1 MGTVTTSP
9 VERAR
14 AGSAA
19 ADRLEPRALRTRT
32 LILQA
37 LRDAVAEVPLDDLTV
52 SELCRRAG
60 VHRVTF
66 YGHWPDVQAAASEA
80 FAEVIDRLAAVDEN
94 DVADAATAVDLA
106 VYYERALVAQL
117 TEIRDHRAVYRSLAA
132 SPAFARRLLESL
144 ADRARL
150 AVNALA
156 ALGVVVPGNDLGLAT
171 AHIAGGVV
179 SASLYWASTDDDD
192 VETAARI
199 IYAQLPAWW
208 PRA

>member
-1 MGTVTTSP
+1 MTDLAGAARGGSLAAG
-9 VERAR
+9 RA
-14 AGSAA
+14 
-19 ADRLEPRALRTRT
+19 EPRALRSRT
-32 LILQA
+32 LILA
-37 LRDAVAEVPLDDLTV
+37 AVREAVVDTPVDQLTV
-52 SELCRRAG
+52 TGICRRAG

-80 FAEVIDRLAAVDEN
+80 FAEVIDRLAAVDES
-94 DVADAATAVDLA
+94 DVADAATPVDLA

-144 ADRARL
+144 ADRAGL
-150 AVNALA
+150 AVRALA
-156 ALGVVVPGNDLGLAT
+156 ALGVVVPGNDVGLAT

-179 SASLYWASTDDDD
+179 SASLYWASTDDED